1 MLQRARRSLTNPAGR
16 RALLTVTAGV
26 LILLGALLPLLG
38 ADSTWRH
45 AFYTVAAVVAGGDIA
60 IRAIRALGN
69 RQISIEL
76 LVTIAAG
83 GALVIGE
90 TWEAAAVTFLFI
102 FGAYLEAR
110 TMRHTRAALG
120 DLLDLTPPVA
130 TVLRDGQQ
138 EEVAPHEVE
147 PGEVVLVK
155 PGGRLPVDGVVQGG
169 SSYVDESSITGEP
182 VPAQKEAGA
191 QVFAGTVN
199 GSGLLRVTATGV
211 GADTTLA
218 RIIRRVEEAQEA
230 KAPTQRLIE
239 RFATWY
245 TPGVILLA
253 AGAWLVTGDVH
264 LALTLLV
271 IGCPGALEIGRA

>member
-1 MLQRARRSLTNPAGR
+1 MFTRGRRILANPAQR
-16 RALLTVTAGV
+16 RGFLTVTAGI
-26 LILLGALLPLLG
+26 LIPLVALLPQAG
-38 ADSTWRH
+38 ADHAWRH
-45 AFYTVAAVVAGGDIA
+45 GLYTAAALLAGSDIA

-169 SSYVDESSITGEP
+169 SSYV
-182 VPAQKEAGA
+182 
-191 QVFAGTVN
+191 
-199 GSGLLRVTATGV
+199 
-211 GADTTLA
+211 
-218 RIIRRVEEAQEA
+218 
-230 KAPTQRLIE
+230 
-239 RFATWY
+239 
-245 TPGVILLA
+245 
-253 AGAWLVTGDVH
+253 
-264 LALTLLV
+264 
-271 IGCPGALEIGRA
+271 